1 MPLRLLEADDGG
13 PAPNYILDINARN
26 TDPLTPPASKRTLKS
41 HGWPGIDAL
50 QFLVGHFGEVTHG
63 STPVAIEDTAGAA
76 LVVCL
81 LRQWSQ
87 P

>member
-1 MPLRLLEADDGG
+1 MFS
-13 PAPNYILDINARN
+13 LDL
-26 TDPLTPPASKRTLKS
+26 TDRQTL
-41 HGWPGIDAL
+41 DAL
-50 QFLVGHFGEVTHG
+50 QFLVGHFGEVTRAPEGWWVLEVTHG